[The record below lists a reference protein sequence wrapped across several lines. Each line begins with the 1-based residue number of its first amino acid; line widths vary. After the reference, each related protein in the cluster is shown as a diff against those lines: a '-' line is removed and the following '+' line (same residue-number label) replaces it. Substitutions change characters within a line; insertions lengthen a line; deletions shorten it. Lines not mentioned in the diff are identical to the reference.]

1 MSYASTRYSLVVLP
15 ILLAAN
21 LTMFSMG
28 LEARRT
34 DTCRDFSQLLSTDD
48 LEVPG
53 YTARLG
59 ENEEDAKPKRNP
71 RLDGYLQPEN
81 KRDTRLAFTIRRSY
95 QTPNWMVRPTI
106 AVPGPPEPAV
116 FKTDVIDVD
125 GTPLPIRIASGM
137 QRGEQRFAA
146 YTMAYGEETIGSPFW
161 VRMREAPLSLF
172 RGVQPI
178 TYIGVAGVVSHVD
191 AMRHEQTAKDFIVS
205 GWRKY
210 QRACGG

>member
-1 MSYASTRYSLVVLP
+1 MSYASTRYVLVVLP

-21 LTMFSMG
+21 LTMFSMA

-48 LEVPG
+48 LEAPG

-59 ENEEDAKPKRNP
+59 ENAKDAKPKRNP

-81 KRDTRLAFTIRRSY
+81 KRDSRLSFTIRRSF

-106 AVPGPPEPAV
+106 AMPGPPEPVV
-116 FKTDVIDVD
+116 FKEVVIDVD
-125 GTPLPIRIASGM
+125 GTLLPIQIAYGM
-137 QRGEQRFAA
+137 QRGDRRFAA
-146 YTMAYGEETIGSPFW
+146 YTMAYGPEPIVSPFW
-161 VRMREAPLSLF
+161 RRMREAPASLF
-172 RGVQPI
+172 HGIQPI

-191 AMRHEQTAKDFIVS
+191 ATRHEQTAKDFIVS

-210 QRACGG
+210 RRACGG